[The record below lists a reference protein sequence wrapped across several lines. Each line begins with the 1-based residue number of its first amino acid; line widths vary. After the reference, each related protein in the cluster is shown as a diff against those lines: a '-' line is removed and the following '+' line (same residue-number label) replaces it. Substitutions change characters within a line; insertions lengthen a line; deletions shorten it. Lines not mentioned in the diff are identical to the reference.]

1 MRDDLTEFVARQAKP
16 LKPGERL
23 PGTSEVI
30 ESAFGKFKTV
40 ERDQA
45 KGGFTGLLLALAA
58 CVAERTQEV
67 VHEALQKTRT
77 REVIAWIKAKLGD
90 TVGSKRR
97 IAYQAAKKSLKRPDK
112 PKSETKLEGNPLP
125 SPPDF
130 QHTTLAPP
138 FLRGGTGGPLLKG
151 GN

>member
-1 MRDDLTEFVARQAKP
+1 M
-16 LKPGERL
+16 KPGERL

-40 ERDQA
+40 ERDHA

-67 VHEALQKTRT
+67 VHETLQKTKT
-77 REVIAWIKAKLGD
+77 KEVIAWIKTKLGD

-97 IAYQAAKKSLKRPDK
+97 TAYQAARKSLKEPNES
-112 PKSETKLEGNPLP
+112 KSETKPEGTPLRRR
-125 SPPDF
+125 PDF
-130 QHTTLAPP
+130 HQPRAGVVGRIFSLPP
-138 FLRGGTGGPLLKG
+138 SGGGSG
-151 GN
+151 